1 MLRRLRIETVVKR
14 LDWRLEGRVPRSRRR
29 QIRRELRANLSA
41 AADEVGTEE
50 AIRRLGDVRDL
61 AAEYLEYETGRLPM
75 RAGFAAALVTVVLLE
90 LVGLALLESFRAGF
104 EAGGGSGPWH
114 YSLWP
119 YELEGTAGPRDSWS
133 ISISWVGLVG
143 LPLLAFLVL
152 ARSWRLL
159 GRGRRQG
166 LA

>member
-61 AAEYLEYETGRLPM
+61 AAEYLEYETGRLRM
-75 RAGFAAALVTVVLLE
+75 RAGFAAALVVVVLLE
-90 LVGLALLESFRAGF
+90 LLGLALLESFRAGF
-104 EAGGGSGPWH
+104 EAGGGSGPWR
-114 YSLWP
+114 YSFWP
-119 YELEGTAGPRDSWS
+119 YELEGTAGRRDSWS
-133 ISISWVGLVG
+133 ISIGWAGLFG
-143 LPLLAFLVL
+143 LPLLAFLVF

-159 GRGRRQG
+159 GRGRQQG